1 MAHPNIIK
9 HPILDHM
16 LAQLRNRATSNFE
29 FSRLLHE
36 VSSFMMF
43 EVARDLDLAFASGK
57 HDPAEARITNAPSL
71 IVLMRA
77 GNGMIDGAREVLRD
91 SPVGHIGIY
100 RDKSV
105 GCTVEYFFK
114 IPDGSA
120 ENGVVLL
127 DPVIGTGESI
137 IASIKRL
144 EQLDI
149 DKVAVVTLLASKRGA
164 ERLLEACPGVR
175 LFALDASDDISEEGA
190 LVPGMGDVVARM
202 YNYA

>member
-1 MAHPNIIK
+1 MAQPNIIK
-9 HPILDHM
+9 HPILDH
-16 LAQLRNRATSNFE
+16 LLDQLRNRATPNFE

-36 VSSFMMF
+36 VTAFMLF
-43 EVARDLDLAFASGK
+43 EAARDLDLKFASAK
-57 HDPAEARITNAPSL
+57 QDPAEARIINAPSL

-127 DPVIGTGESI
+127 DPVIGTGETI
-137 IASIKRL
+137 IAAIKRL

-149 DKVAVVTLLASKRGA
+149 DKVTVVTVLTSKRGA
-164 ERLLEACPGVR
+164 ERLLEACPNVK
-175 LFALDASDDISEEGA
+175 LFALDVSDDISDEGA

>member
-1 MAHPNIIK
+1 MAQPNIIK
-9 HPILDHM
+9 HPILAHL

-36 VSSFMMF
+36 VTSLMIF
-43 EVARDLDLAFASGK
+43 EATRDLDLASSRRDEAS
-57 HDPAEARITNAPSL
+57 AVRITNAPSL

-100 RDKSV
+100 RDKAV

-120 ENGVVLL
+120 ENGVILL
-127 DPVIGTGESI
+127 DPVIGTGDSI

-144 EQLDI
+144 EQLDV
-149 DKVAVVTLLASKRGA
+149 DKITVVTVLGSKRGVA
-164 ERLLEACPGVR
+164 KLLEACPNAQ
-175 LFALDASDDISEEGA
+175 LFALDVSDELSEDGS
-190 LVPGMGDVVARM
+190 LVPGMGDVSARM